1 MRTHFGDAQSTV
13 ALTRPLK
20 ADLMPETTVM
30 RSESMDE
37 KSVRSI
43 VESIGAHGYVAQA
56 AWLSVAMIRAL
67 AEEARSAYAQGLF
80 HPAQIGGGNARRQAI
95 GVRSDQ
101 VLWLSET
108 QDAQHAAS
116 REALRRFEQLRLEL
130 NSALMLG
137 LFEMEAHFALYP
149 PGAFYAK
156 HIDRFRDSDTRVL
169 SLVLYLNENWQPEDG
184 GQLCIDLPEG
194 GVMRVE
200 PIGGTLVAFLSERF
214 VHQVLPARR
223 ERLSLAGWFKQRPLS

>member
-1 MRTHFGDAQSTV
+1 
-13 ALTRPLK
+13 
-20 ADLMPETTVM
+20 M
-30 RSESMDE
+30 RSESMDKE
-37 KSVRSI
+37 STRSI
-43 VESIGAHGYVAQA
+43 AESIGAHGYVAQA
-56 AWLSVAMIRAL
+56 AWLPAAMIRAL
-67 AEEARSAYAQGLF
+67 AEEARRAYAQGLF
-80 HPAQIGGGNARRQAI
+80 HPAQVGSGSSRQQAA

-108 QDAQHAAS
+108 QDAQNTAS
-116 REALRRFEQLRLEL
+116 CEALRRFEQLRSEL

-137 LFEMEAHFALYP
+137 LFELEAHFALYP
-149 PGAFYAK
+149 PGGFYAR

-184 GQLCIDLPEG
+184 GQLCIELPEG
-194 GVMRVE
+194 GVVRVE

-223 ERLSLAGWFKQRPLS
+223 ERLSLAGWFKQRALSRIS